1 MSTNCATNGNKT
13 QTGVPAGCAT
23 EGGGGYTCVG
33 GGVQKA
39 VKKQQNEDVPARDA
53 GAMKT

>member
-13 QTGVPAGCAT
+13 QTGVPAECAT